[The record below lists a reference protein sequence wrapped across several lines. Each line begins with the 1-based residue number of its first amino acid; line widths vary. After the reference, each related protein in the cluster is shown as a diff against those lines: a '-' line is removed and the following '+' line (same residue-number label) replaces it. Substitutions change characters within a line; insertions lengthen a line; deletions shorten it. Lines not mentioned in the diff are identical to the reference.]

1 MENQAIYYYLSPEG
15 ANVGP
20 LTLTQLKNLH
30 QDGTITDST
39 YVISTIEKKWITF
52 AELPAPI
59 PADVSASV
67 PKPAQAVAAPAPAD
81 PVQPLRKGFTH
92 RLERLIQFNSEVGAW
107 LAKVITFGKFNPENS
122 ASFED
127 ALIKMGMLQVYF
139 VWLST
144 VILCVTIGLIV
155 NPAFAWVG
163 IFIGIFLGFFFQ
175 YICYLF
181 TETNIKLLTSVKI
194 PLASMLF
201 PRLMAIAS
209 LFLIIPCIIGM
220 FTEPVYI
227 PLFLAVGFTCYLTA
241 WLCLRSN
248 RFFTCIWKKAEA
260 QHEPIA
266 FFRFFIR
273 LFGITAHLSAPIL
286 LAGAILTTVISSISL
301 STATQNNDAR
311 NTSPVATSYYNGPSP
326 YGGMR
331 TRNYS
336 PSYMDSLPNTGKTP
350 EAFGLVTILSIV
362 FLCFPVIT
370 YFGVCVLS
378 LIPYILDSF
387 KKMPKR
393 KGKEPDYDDDELQES
408 KSCQIR

>member
-122 ASFED
+122 ASFEH

-163 IFIGIFLGFFFQ
+163 IFIGIFL
-175 YICYLF
+175 
-181 TETNIKLLTSVKI
+181 
-194 PLASMLF
+194 
-201 PRLMAIAS
+201 
-209 LFLIIPCIIGM
+209 
-220 FTEPVYI
+220 PVY
-227 PLFLAVGFTCYLTA
+227 LLSVHGDQYKAVNF
-241 WLCLRSN
+241 S
-248 RFFTCIWKKAEA
+248 
-260 QHEPIA
+260 
-266 FFRFFIR
+266 
-273 LFGITAHLSAPIL
+273 
-286 LAGAILTTVISSISL
+286 
-301 STATQNNDAR
+301 
-311 NTSPVATSYYNGPSP
+311 
-326 YGGMR
+326 
-331 TRNYS
+331 
-336 PSYMDSLPNTGKTP
+336 
-350 EAFGLVTILSIV
+350 
-362 FLCFPVIT
+362 
-370 YFGVCVLS
+370 
-378 LIPYILDSF
+378 
-387 KKMPKR
+387 
-393 KGKEPDYDDDELQES
+393 
-408 KSCQIR
+408 

>member
-1 MENQAIYYYLSPEG
+1 MHG
-15 ANVGP
+15 
-20 LTLTQLKNLH
+20 
-30 QDGTITDST
+30 
-39 YVISTIEKKWITF
+39 W
-52 AELPAPI
+52 
-59 PADVSASV
+59 
-67 PKPAQAVAAPAPAD
+67 
-81 PVQPLRKGFTH
+81 
-92 RLERLIQFNSEVGAW
+92 
-107 LAKVITFGKFNPENS
+107 AKVITFGKFNPENS
-122 ASFED
+122 ASFEH

-227 PLFLAVGFTCYLTA
+227 PALPGGRVYLLSDGMA
-241 WLCLRSN
+241 MPAFQSVH
-248 RFFTCIWKKAEA
+248 FTCIWKKAEA

-311 NTSPVATSYYNGPSP
+311 NTSPVAT
-326 YGGMR
+326 
-331 TRNYS
+331 
-336 PSYMDSLPNTGKTP
+336 
-350 EAFGLVTILSIV
+350 
-362 FLCFPVIT
+362 
-370 YFGVCVLS
+370 
-378 LIPYILDSF
+378 
-387 KKMPKR
+387 
-393 KGKEPDYDDDELQES
+393 ELL
-408 KSCQIR
+408 

>member
-1 MENQAIYYYLSPEG
+1 M
-15 ANVGP
+15 
-20 LTLTQLKNLH
+20 TQLKNLH

-122 ASFED
+122 ASFEH

-227 PLFLAVGFTCYLTA
+227 PALPGGRVYLLSDGMAMPAFQSVLHMHLEKGGSPARTHCLFPFLHPPLWNYRPFKC
-241 WLCLRSN
+241 SN
-248 RFFTCIWKKAEA
+248 
-260 QHEPIA
+260 
-266 FFRFFIR
+266 
-273 LFGITAHLSAPIL
+273 
-286 LAGAILTTVISSISL
+286 SSC
-301 STATQNNDAR
+301 
-311 NTSPVATSYYNGPSP
+311 
-326 YGGMR
+326 GGH
-331 TRNYS
+331 
-336 PSYMDSLPNTGKTP
+336 
-350 EAFGLVTILSIV
+350 
-362 FLCFPVIT
+362 
-370 YFGVCVLS
+370 
-378 LIPYILDSF
+378 
-387 KKMPKR
+387 
-393 KGKEPDYDDDELQES
+393 PDYRYFQYISFYRHSEQRCKKYLPCCHELL
-408 KSCQIR
+408 